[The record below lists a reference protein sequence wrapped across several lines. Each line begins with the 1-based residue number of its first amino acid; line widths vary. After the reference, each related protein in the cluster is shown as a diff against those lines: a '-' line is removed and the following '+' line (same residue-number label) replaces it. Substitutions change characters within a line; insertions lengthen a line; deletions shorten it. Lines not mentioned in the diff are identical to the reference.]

1 MTTHYDRENLID
13 YLHGALDPEADAA
26 LFEHLEVCAACRALH
41 DEEAGLG
48 EALRAAA
55 RAEELEFPSLIKA
68 RVWDAV
74 RRERPAWHAR
84 LLTGWGPRLALP
96 LAAAVALVA
105 YLGTPIVRHGAVGTP
120 GVAAAFYLDEHNAE
134 VQNNPL
140 GPGIAPA
147 IYVPDSQDPTAAS
160 AAAVYID
167 TADAA
172 TLDDAV
178 GGSR

>member
-1 MTTHYDRENLID
+1 MTTHFDRENLID
-13 YLHGALDPEADAA
+13 YLHGALAPEADAA
-26 LFEHLEVCAACRALH
+26 LFEHLEVCASCRALH
-41 DEEAGLG
+41 DEEAALS

-55 RAEELEFPSLIKA
+55 RAEELELPAMVRA

-74 RRERPAWHAR
+74 RREKPSWRER

-96 LAAAVALVA
+96 VAAALALVA
-105 YLGTPIVRHGAVGTP
+105 YLGGPIVRHGAVATP
-120 GVAAAFYLDEHNAE
+120 GVAAAYFLDEHNAE

-140 GPGIAPA
+140 GPGAAPA
-147 IYVPDSQDPTAAS
+147 VDPTDGQGTAAATAAS
-160 AAAVYID
+160 YID

-178 GGSR
+178 GGLH

>member
-13 YLHGALDPEADAA
+13 YLHGALEPEADAA
-26 LFEHLEVCAACRALH
+26 LFEHLELCAPCRALH

-48 EALRAAA
+48 EALRSAA

-74 RRERPAWHAR
+74 RREQPTWRTR
-84 LLTGWGPRLALP
+84 LLSGWGPRLALP
-96 LAAAVALVA
+96 LAAAVALVV
-105 YLGTPIVRHGAVGTP
+105 YLGGPIVRHGAVGTP

-140 GPGIAPA
+140 GPGIAPTVFGSDA
-147 IYVPDSQDPTAAS
+147 QEATTVSAAS
-160 AAAVYID
+160 FID

-178 GGSR
+178 GALQ